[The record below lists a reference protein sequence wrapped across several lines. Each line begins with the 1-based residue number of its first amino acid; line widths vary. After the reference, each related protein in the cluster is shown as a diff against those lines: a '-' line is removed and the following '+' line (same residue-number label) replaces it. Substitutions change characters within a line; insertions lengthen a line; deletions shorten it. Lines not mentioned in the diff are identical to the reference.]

1 MLAKIDLTDAFAT
14 EVAVVDPSGDVGY
27 ANKKWNDTAKQ
38 GGLDLARRWNYFTE
52 CQAATAR
59 GCPEASDVA
68 LGLRQVLDGASDL
81 FVTTYACP
89 FGGRYH
95 WYQVL
100 ISPIYRGDQRHAMTM
115 HVDVSALQ
123 RDPLTKLPNRT
134 LFDAQLD
141 FAIASA
147 KDGNGRVGL
156 LLVDVNN
163 LKLINDRYGHAA
175 GDCAI
180 RSVAK
185 CLSEIFERHGV
196 VARIGG
202 DEFAV
207 VLTEIADDVSA
218 RRLQNEFEGC
228 LGKRR
233 GSGEECLSQERTTD
247 DKTPDI
253 SASLGFAVWPKD
265 GASAKALLA
274 AADQRMYANKHKR
287 RRHIA

>member
-1 MLAKIDLTDAFAT
+1 M
-14 EVAVVDPSGDVGY
+14 
-27 ANKKWNDTAKQ
+27 
-38 GGLDLARRWNYFTE
+38 DLARRWNYFTE

-59 GCPEASDVA
+59 GCSEASDVA
-68 LGLRQVLDGASDL
+68 DGLRQVLEGASDL

-89 FGGRYH
+89 FAGRYH

-100 ISPIYRGDQRHAMTM
+100 ISPIYRSDVRHAMTM

-123 RDPLTKLPNRT
+123 RDPLIKLPNRT

-147 KDGNGRVGL
+147 KDRNGRVGL

-163 LKLINDRYGHAA
+163 LKVINDRYGPAT

-180 RSVAK
+180 RAVAN
-185 CLSEIFERHGV
+185 CLSEIFERHGM

-207 VLTEIADDVSA
+207 VVTEMADDVSA

-228 LGKRR
+228 LRKRR
-233 GSGEECLSQERTTD
+233 AAGEECLSQEPRMNE
-247 DKTPDI
+247 KTPDI
-253 SASLGFAVWPKD
+253 SASLGFAIWPKD

-287 RRHIA
+287 RRQIA

>member
-14 EVAVVDPSGDVGY
+14 EVAVVDPAGDIEY
-27 ANKKWNDTAKQ
+27 ANKKWNDTAKR
-38 GGLDLARRWNYFTE
+38 GGLDMARRWNYFTE

-59 GCPEASDVA
+59 GRPEASDVA
-68 LGLRQVLDGASDL
+68 HGLRQVLDGASDL

-100 ISPIYRGDQRHAMTM
+100 ISPIYRGDLRHAMTM

-141 FAIASA
+141 FAIGSA
-147 KDGNGRVGL
+147 KDQDGRVGL
-156 LLVDVNN
+156 LLVDINN
-163 LKLINDRYGHAA
+163 LKLINDRYGHLV

-185 CLSEIFERHGV
+185 CLATTFERHGM

-207 VLTEIADDVSA
+207 VLAEMADDVST

-228 LGKRR
+228 LRKRR
-233 GSGEECLSQERTTD
+233 ASGEECLSHERMMD

-253 SASLGFAVWPKD
+253 SASLGFAIWPKD
-265 GASAKALLA
+265 GASAGALLA

-287 RRHIA
+287 RRQIA

>member
-14 EVAVVDPSGDVGY
+14 EVAVIDPSGDIEY
-27 ANKKWNDTAKQ
+27 ANKKWNDTAKV
-38 GGLDLARRWNYFTE
+38 GGLDLARRWNYFSE
-52 CQAATAR
+52 CRAATDR
-59 GCPEASDVA
+59 GCSEASDVA
-68 LGLRQVLDGASDL
+68 DGLREVLDGATEL

-95 WYQVL
+95 WFQVL
-100 ISPIYRGDQRHAMTM
+100 ISPIYRGDERHAMTM

-147 KDGNGRVGL
+147 KDRNGRVGL
-156 LLVDVNN
+156 LLVDMNN
-163 LKLINDRYGHAA
+163 LKLINDRYGHLA

-185 CLSEIFERHGV
+185 CLATVFERHGMV
-196 VARIGG
+196 SRIGG

-207 VLTEIADDVSA
+207 VMDMADDVSA

-228 LGKRR
+228 LRKRR
-233 GSGEECLSQERTTD
+233 ASGEDCLSQERTMD
-247 DKTPDI
+247 DKTPEI
-253 SASLGFAVWPKD
+253 SASFGFAIWPND
-265 GASAKALLA
+265 GESAGALLA
-274 AADQRMYANKHKR
+274 AADQRMYANKHKHR
-287 RRHIA
+287 RQIA

>member
-14 EVAVVDPSGDVGY
+14 EVAVVDPAGDIEY
-27 ANKKWNDTAKQ
+27 ANKKWNDTAEQ
-38 GGLDLARRWNYFTE
+38 GGLDMARQWNYFTE

-68 LGLRQVLDGASDL
+68 HGLRQVLDGASDL

-100 ISPIYRGDQRHAMTM
+100 ISPIYRGDLRHAMTM

-141 FAIASA
+141 LAITSA
-147 KDGNGRVGL
+147 ADQNDQIGL
-156 LLVDVNN
+156 LLVDINN
-163 LKLINDRYGHAA
+163 LKLVNDRYGHHV

-185 CLSEIFERHGV
+185 CLATAFERHGM

-207 VLTEIADDVSA
+207 VVTDALDEVSL
-218 RRLQNEFEGC
+218 RRLQTAFESC
-228 LGKRR
+228 LNDQ
-233 GSGEECLSQERTTD
+233 SCEENAS
-247 DKTPDI
+247 PI
-253 SASLGFAVWPKD
+253 SASLGYALWPDD
-265 GASAKALLA
+265 GMSPAALLRV
-274 AADQRMYANKHKR
+274 ADQRMYANKHSQRSATRKLG
-287 RRHIA
+287 